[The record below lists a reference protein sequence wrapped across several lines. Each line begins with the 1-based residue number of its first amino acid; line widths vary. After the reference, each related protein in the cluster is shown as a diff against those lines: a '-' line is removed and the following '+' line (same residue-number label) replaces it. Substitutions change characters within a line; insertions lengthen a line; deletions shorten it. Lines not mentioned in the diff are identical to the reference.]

1 MVKANLPTFL
11 AAPTANHVKTHWK
24 LTNQSSARELG
35 KFPVYKRERG
45 CRSHKAFLR
54 NVNGNLFCI
63 FQVLKFPPLYTFLYK
78 LWITITRRDQQFL
91 NKLACILFIYLQ
103 YSTGNSRFLQEN
115 SQEKKA
121 RNTTRSETRTGLW
134 LSYGEGWMILP
145 SQWRRHKR
153 QLLSIKII
161 SLIIT

>member
-11 AAPTANHVKTHWK
+11 AASTANHVKTDWK

-54 NVNGNLFCI
+54 NLNGNLFCI

-78 LWITITRRDQQFL
+78 LWITITQRDHQFL

-121 RNTTRSETRTGLW
+121 RNTTCDQKHELASGCPMEKAGW
-134 LSYGEGWMILP
+134 FCPHNEGGIRDNCLA
-145 SQWRRHKR
+145 
-153 QLLSIKII
+153 
-161 SLIIT
+161 